1 MAKKPRKNIDAPKRR
16 LDMRMDAA
24 LFEKLVEIAEAQ
36 DRPLSAVVR
45 RAVINEYCGG
55 RQANAA
61 A

>member
-16 LDMRMDAA
+16 LDMWMDAA
-24 LFEKLVEIAEAQ
+24 LFEKLLEIAEAQ
-36 DRPLSAVVR
+36 DRTLSAR